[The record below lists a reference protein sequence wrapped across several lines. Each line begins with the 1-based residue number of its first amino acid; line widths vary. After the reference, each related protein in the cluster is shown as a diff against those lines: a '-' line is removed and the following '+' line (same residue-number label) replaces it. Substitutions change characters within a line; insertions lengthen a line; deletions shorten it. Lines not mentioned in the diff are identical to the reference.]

1 MKLELFKC
9 QLQDQN
15 LTHFQRM
22 LKLQSAEYAVAVISQ
37 LQTEFQERFQD
48 FRAQERTLNV
58 VTNPFSVNV
67 MRLQGTTKWK
77 SLTFNVTQTWKS
89 NLMKCLS

>member
-22 LKLQSAEYAVAVISQ
+22 LKLQSAEYAPQYVPAISQ
-37 LQTEFQERFQD
+37 LQNEFQERFQD
-48 FRAQERTLNV
+48 FCTQERTLNV

-67 MRLQGTTKWK
+67 METPGTSKWK
-77 SLTFNVTQTWKS
+77 SLTFNMTQT
-89 NLMKCLS
+89 